1 MSGPSLVELLVS
13 FLAARLA
20 EDLEGATL
28 AHAIDPGPWYESV
41 DYGSSYTNQRERT
54 AGVGLVYAADNVALW
69 DRESSCTLSMTAA
82 TSVHVARHDP
92 LRVIADVNAK
102 LRLVDAYLTTKAE
115 QDAIAT
121 RMTDALTAGDVPA
134 REDAGLW
141 RKTEAR
147 LEALEFP
154 LMLAALPYWD
164 HLEYDERWKP

>member
-1 MSGPSLVELLVS
+1 MIAELVA
-13 FLAARLA
+13 FLTARLTEDDTAARA
-20 EDLEGATL
+20 CCRPRQPMEGGEVWSVEDCVPSEPDAVPSGAWVVTGPEG
-28 AHAIDPGPWYESV
+28 E
-41 DYGSSYTNQRERT
+41 Q
-54 AGVGLVYAADNVALW
+54 GVGLM
-69 DRESSCTLSMTAA
+69 SSDYRAQ
-82 TSVHVARHDP
+82 HIARHDP
-92 LRVIADVNAK
+92 ARVVADVNAK

-121 RMTDALTAGDVPA
+121 RMTDALSAGDVPA